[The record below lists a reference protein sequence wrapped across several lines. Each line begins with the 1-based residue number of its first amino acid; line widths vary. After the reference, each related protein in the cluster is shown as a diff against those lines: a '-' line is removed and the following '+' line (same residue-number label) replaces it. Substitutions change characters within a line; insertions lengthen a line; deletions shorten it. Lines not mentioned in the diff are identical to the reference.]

1 MRQLKGTVLQALA
14 HERIRCAAAS
24 CGVVGRRE
32 GWKPADRKP
41 WAPPLTIESPSCAAT
56 RPPVVSIDRSVD
68 REQLVSCGNLPHRV
82 ARRGRLYS
90 MDLGGSTRCGS
101 LGCQ

>member
-41 WAPPLTIESPSCAAT
+41 SAPPLTIESPSCAAT

-68 REQLVSCGNLPHRV
+68 REQLWFPVVISLIGWQGV
-82 ARRGRLYS
+82 GAS
-90 MDLGGSTRCGS
+90 TQWTWVVQLGVG
-101 LGCQ
+101 L